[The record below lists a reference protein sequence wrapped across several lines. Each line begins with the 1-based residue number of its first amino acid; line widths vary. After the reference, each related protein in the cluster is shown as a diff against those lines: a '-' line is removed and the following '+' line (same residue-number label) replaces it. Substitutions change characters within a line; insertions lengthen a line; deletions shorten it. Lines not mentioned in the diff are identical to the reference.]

1 MVLNNKDNYNCI
13 NIMKRFLLI
22 AAASV
27 LLLGACSKNEVKTED
42 NLIGFGSY
50 TGLSTK
56 ANDTFVTNLVGKHFG
71 VYAYALKNTA
81 FADGI
86 ATSTPGFMTNVDVNY
101 DGPECVN
108 YSPLRY
114 WPADNSNKLSFYG
127 YYPYGDAKITSIPG
141 KETVGM
147 GEYGFS
153 AVTDPTQMTDFMV
166 SDVAADQYYTK
177 GDTEHNGVVNLNF
190 HHLLCQ
196 VRVGAK
202 MTLDVNDPSTVV
214 KFYSVTFNNVNSKGT
229 VSLDATKA
237 IDSDWTSTTPANYTI
252 STEAKTMIE
261 KNLAVPDDGTSKV
274 SETVLLTNTAANNNG
289 VFLMIPQT
297 TPADATDARK
307 VTATIVY
314 GYSTDG
320 GMEVIDTITTSPF
333 TLEWGINKVYTYIFN
348 IDFSAAGGDRAIKF
362 TATVDNWDANKDIII
377 GL

>member
-1 MVLNNKDNYNCI
+1 
-13 NIMKRFLLI
+13 MKRFFLI
-22 AAASV
+22 ATASV
-27 LLLGACSKNEVKTED
+27 LLFGACSKNEVKTED

-177 GDTEHNGVVNLNF
+177 GDTEHNGVEIGRAS
-190 HHLLCQ
+190 CRE
-196 VRVGAK
+196 RV
-202 MTLDVNDPSTVV
+202 
-214 KFYSVTFNNVNSKGT
+214 
-229 VSLDATKA
+229 
-237 IDSDWTSTTPANYTI
+237 
-252 STEAKTMIE
+252 
-261 KNLAVPDDGTSKV
+261 
-274 SETVLLTNTAANNNG
+274 
-289 VFLMIPQT
+289 
-297 TPADATDARK
+297 
-307 VTATIVY
+307 
-314 GYSTDG
+314 
-320 GMEVIDTITTSPF
+320 
-333 TLEWGINKVYTYIFN
+333 
-348 IDFSAAGGDRAIKF
+348 
-362 TATVDNWDANKDIII
+362 
-377 GL
+377 